1 MPKELMML
9 IAGLAKAAAE
19 GKVEAAMLKDMPED
33 LQRVF
38 CDAIE
43 HHEEMEKIAA
53 LSKDFGDSIKNAVIV
68 AAKEFVKI
76 NNLPDEQFLDYVIYG
91 AVANTLK
98 FVLDDEDED
107 NCECD
112 ECKCD
117 NCIPHNQPESS
128 EKDALLDA
136 INALKD
142 ILSK

>member
-1 MPKELMML
+1 MPEELMML
-9 IAGLAKAAAE
+9 LAGLAKAAAE

-38 CDAIE
+38 RDAIE
-43 HHEEMEKIAA
+43 HREKMEEIAS
-53 LSKDFGDSIKNAVIV
+53 LSKELGDSIKNAVIV
-68 AAKEFVKI
+68 TAREFVKI

-98 FVLDDEDED
+98 FINDIDEDD
-107 NCECD
+107 DGCECD
-112 ECKCD
+112 ECKC
-117 NCIPHNQPESS
+117 NHHEQPESS